1 MGCEGMLGP
10 RTSCPSTGDASA
22 LDMLQVAIQSSTG
35 LLKASSASSKEMD
48 PIFLILEVNR

>member
-10 RTSCPSTGDASA
+10 CTSCPSTGDASA